1 MEVQKATQL
10 LNQLCLEHQVD
21 STHGIDHA
29 KRVLQHVN
37 QAIDASARKL
47 TTNRVL
53 ALQLAALLHDADDR
67 KYFKPNGN
75 FLYPNAL
82 AIAETTGVN
91 QEIISDMIEMISWV
105 SCSKNGNMIPE
116 KAKTEPEL
124 LWPRYADRLEAT
136 GEIGVARCYLYAK
149 EKNDPMFTEKTP
161 QPSSTKEVLGYATA
175 ERFQNYMSVGKSPSM
190 LDHIYD
196 KLIHIVDFHNVT
208 NPYLLEQQK
217 NCLQPLI
224 SICLRYGLTGEL
236 PTEIL
241 DQIVRNCDLSTD

>member
-1 MEVQKATQL
+1 MEVLKATQL
-10 LNQLCLEHQVD
+10 LNQLCLQHQVD

-67 KYFKPNGN
+67 KYFKPNGD

-105 SCSKNGNMIPE
+105 SCSKNGNKIPE

-136 GEIGVARCYLYAK
+136 GEIGIARCYLYAK
-149 EKNDPMFTEKTP
+149 KKNDPMFTENTP
-161 QPSSTKEVLGYATA
+161 RPSSTQEVLNYATA
-175 ERFQNYMSVGKSPSM
+175 ERFQNYMSVGESTSM

-196 KLIHIVDFHNVT
+196 KLIHIVDFPNVT
-208 NPYLLEQQK
+208 NPYLTKKQE
-217 NCLQPLI
+217 NCLQPLV

-236 PTEIL
+236 CEELLEQMVNECNNIY
-241 DQIVRNCDLSTD
+241 